1 MEKGGGVNPY
11 TPGTLPPVG
20 LDYGNLITLVGQA
33 NAALARYDG
42 LLQGIINPEV
52 LLSPLTTQEAVLSS
66 KIEGT
71 QATLDEVLEH
81 EAGQKMSPEKTDD
94 ILEIVN
100 YRVALQMVSAALS
113 NRLLSL
119 QLIREMHSLLMKG
132 VRGEDKMAGRFRNDQ
147 VFIGRPGSK
156 IEQATFIPPAPL
168 QLIDHM
174 EALERYMS
182 FEEKDALLQT
192 AVIHAQFEMIH
203 PFKDGNGRIGRLL
216 IPLFLYQK
224 KVLSR
229 PMFYLSGYLESH
241 REEYYERLGAISRAR
256 DWEGWIIFFLNS
268 IIEQA
273 KVNSDKVKGI
283 LALYNRLKLEIVS
296 ITHSQFAINA
306 LDAIFS
312 KPIFKS
318 TDFFTRSGIPTRP
331 TASSILRQM
340 QSARILI
347 PLEESSGRRPATLCF
362 QELINLTEGRKV
374 V

>member
-1 MEKGGGVNPY
+1 MNPY

>member
-1 MEKGGGVNPY
+1 M
-11 TPGTLPPVG
+11 
-20 LDYGNLITLVGQA
+20 
-33 NAALARYDG
+33 
-42 LLQGIINPEV
+42 
-52 LLSPLTTQEAVLSS
+52 
-66 KIEGT
+66 
-71 QATLDEVLEH
+71 
-81 EAGQKMSPEKTDD
+81 
-94 ILEIVN
+94 
-100 YRVALQMVSAALS
+100 
-113 NRLLSL
+113 
-119 QLIREMHSLLMKG
+119 
-132 VRGEDKMAGRFRNDQ
+132 
-147 VFIGRPGSK
+147 
-156 IEQATFIPPAPL
+156 
-168 QLIDHM
+168 
-174 EALERYMS
+174 
-182 FEEKDALLQT
+182 
-192 AVIHAQFEMIH
+192 
-203 PFKDGNGRIGRLL
+203 
-216 IPLFLYQK
+216 
-224 KVLSR
+224 
-229 PMFYLSGYLESH
+229 
-241 REEYYERLGAISRAR
+241 GAISRAR